1 MNAKSLY
8 VTGRISGRLYKIDTN
23 LMEFDRSFGE
33 GGFVKVG
40 EIAFGVDHDPE
51 GNLYV
56 ACKTGV
62 TKVSPDG
69 KKVHENFI
77 SGLTR
82 ATAVGGFTN
91 IFADSIFV
99 ADGKLIRRFSK
110 DGKLITQIYIDWQY
124 EVDHFVIDR
133 ILNLIYVSNYAYA
146 DRVDIYKTGVLGIFF
161 RQIPNVGLNLAQM
174 TIPVPD

>member
-1 MNAKSLY
+1 M
-8 VTGRISGRLYKIDTN
+8 
-23 LMEFDRSFGE
+23 
-33 GGFVKVG
+33 
-40 EIAFGVDHDPE
+40 
-51 GNLYV
+51 
-56 ACKTGV
+56 
-62 TKVSPDG
+62 
-69 KKVHENFI
+69 HENFI

-91 IFADSIFV
+91 IFADNIFV

-133 ILNLIYVSNYAYA
+133 ILNLIYVSNYAYV

-161 RQIPNVGLNLAQM
+161 RQIPKIGMNLAQM